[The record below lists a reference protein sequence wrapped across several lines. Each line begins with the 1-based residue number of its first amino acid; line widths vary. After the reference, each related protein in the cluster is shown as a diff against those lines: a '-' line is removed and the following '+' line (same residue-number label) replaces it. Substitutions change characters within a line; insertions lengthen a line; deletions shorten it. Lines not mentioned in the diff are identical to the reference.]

1 MTTSMHASPPLRE
14 PTGARRTVGW
24 EDSRADW
31 VDAAKGMGIVLVVI
45 GHAIDGLTA
54 AHLADPNDGW
64 GAAYFAIYSFHM
76 PLFFLLT
83 GLFVSQRLDA
93 NPGAF
98 VHDSLVRVA
107 WPYLLWSVLQLAVID
122 MLGTLVNTP
131 GALDAQRIVSLLWEP
146 TSQFWF
152 LQALLILHLL
162 SAAALPRIGV
172 LALLAFMV
180 AARVVVEVVELPHLV
195 ALPARFGVFYALGV
209 ALGPHLLERF
219 ATRRAQ
225 WATAMAAAAIWLA
238 CSAPVFLAG
247 LSHWSLAALPAAVAG
262 TVAVLA
268 LATHQGADSLWCALG
283 RASMTIYVLHVLFVA
298 GTRITLHRVL
308 GIDQPVVLLALACG
322 AGIVGPWLLRDAV
335 RRAGLGRALGLG

>member
-1 MTTSMHASPPLRE
+1 MTTSMHASPPLHE

-24 EDSRADW
+24 EVSRADW

-54 AHLADPNDGW
+54 ARLADPNHGW

-98 VHDSLVRVA
+98 VHDTLVRVA

-122 MLGTLVNTP
+122 MLGNLVNTP
-131 GALDAQRIVSLLWEP
+131 SALDAQRIVSLLWEP

-172 LALLAFMV
+172 LAMLAFMV
-180 AARVVVEVVELPHLV
+180 APS
-195 ALPARFGVFYALGV
+195 
-209 ALGPHLLERF
+209 
-219 ATRRAQ
+219 RR
-225 WATAMAAAAIWLA
+225 MRP
-238 CSAPVFLAG
+238 SG
-247 LSHWSLAALPAAVAG
+247 KS
-262 TVAVLA
+262 
-268 LATHQGADSLWCALG
+268 
-283 RASMTIYVLHVLFVA
+283 
-298 GTRITLHRVL
+298 
-308 GIDQPVVLLALACG
+308 
-322 AGIVGPWLLRDAV
+322 
-335 RRAGLGRALGLG
+335 